1 MLWVISRPQ
10 VSPRMMRVRFTRC
23 VAFRRPLMGLIN
35 KCWPKSMWCRSRQVP
50 DAHAHELIAA
60 GALLC
65 LAVMDLRTPV
75 SGLVTCS
82 DASTSGGGM
91 CASNGL
97 TAEGLEL
104 LAQLDAAPY
113 ESECFMPQGSVQCFN
128 TKGPLRRCQCRD
140 VCLDPPSL
148 RRTGIRYGPWREET
162 RSDISFPAAGFL
174 SYRVGQTS

>member
-1 MLWVISRPQ
+1 
-10 VSPRMMRVRFTRC
+10 
-23 VAFRRPLMGLIN
+23 
-35 KCWPKSMWCRSRQVP
+35 MWCRSRQVP

-128 TKGPLRRCQCRD
+128 TKGPRVLVISLFDGASAVMCA
-140 VCLDPPSL
+140 LDPPSL
-148 RRTGIRYGPWREET
+148 RRTGIRLWPMAGGDSIEHQL
-162 RSDISFPAAGFL
+162 SFPAAGFL